1 MKHLNQIKR
10 RGVHM
15 EGVLTK
21 IPEVRLGSI
30 VCEDIMGSTQS
41 PIIKKGTKVTR
52 EVIQVFNAF
61 QVKTAYVT
69 GPVMSTD
76 VIEQQTMITTPLNFD
91 EPLTP
96 FKKRYRNAV
105 EKFKNEFLSWESGA
119 KISIPNVRE
128 IILPLINDTL
138 RYRLRIFTL
147 NEYSNPRDYIYNH
160 AISTAL
166 ITAVIAQKMNY
177 TKGEVIQLALASMI
191 ADSGMAKIP
200 KKIREKAGP
209 LSQYEFQMIKEHP
222 RDSLLMVK
230 ELPLVKTEM
239 KIAIFQHHERL
250 DGSGY
255 PCNSVG
261 NTITVCAHILAVADV
276 FHAMTCER
284 IYKKA
289 TSSFNVIEMIQKEK
303 FGKFHIEPVQA
314 LLDCVTDVGL
324 GTSVMLSNHS
334 IGQIVFTNKNN
345 PTRPVVKIVGSDE
358 TIDLSKS
365 KDLYIEKVL
374 VKD

>member
-1 MKHLNQIKR
+1 
-10 RGVHM
+10 M

-41 PIIKKGTKVTR
+41 PIVKKGTKVTR

-61 QVKTAYVT
+61 QVMNVYVT
-69 GPVMSTD
+69 GPTMSTD
-76 VIEQQTMITTPLNFD
+76 LVEPEAVATTPLNFD
-91 EPLTP
+91 VPLTP
-96 FKKRYRNAV
+96 FNKRYRNAV
-105 EKFKNEFLSWESGA
+105 NKFKNEFLSWESGA
-119 KISIPNVRE
+119 KISIPKLRE
-128 IILPLINDTL
+128 IILPLINDML
-138 RYRLRIFTL
+138 RHRIRIFTL
-147 NEYSNPRDYIYNH
+147 NEHSNPRDYIYNH

-166 ITAVIAQKMNY
+166 ISAVIAQKMNY
-177 TKGEVIQLALASMI
+177 PKGEVIQLALASMI
-191 ADSGMAKIP
+191 ADSGMAKST

-209 LSQYEFQMIKEHP
+209 LSQQEFQLIKEHP

-230 ELPLVKTEM
+230 ELPLVKPEM

-261 NTITVCAHILAVADV
+261 NTITIGAHILAVADV

-284 IYKKA
+284 VYKKA
-289 TSSFNVIEMIQKEK
+289 TSPFKVIEMIQKEE

-334 IGQIVFTNKNN
+334 IGQIVFANKNN
-345 PTRPVVKIVGSDE
+345 PTRPVVKIAGFDE
-358 TIDLSKS
+358 TMDLSKS

>member
-1 MKHLNQIKR
+1 MGENRKE
-10 RGVHM
+10 GVHV

-21 IPEVRLGSI
+21 IPEVRLGSV
-30 VCEDIMGSTQS
+30 VCEDIMGNTQS
-41 PIIKKGTKVTR
+41 PLVKKGTKVTR
-52 EVIQVFNAF
+52 ELLQVFNVF
-61 QVKTAYVT
+61 QITKAYVT
-69 GPVMSTD
+69 GPAVPSEALD
-76 VIEQQTMITTPLNFD
+76 IQKAEHVPVTTLDSFAAV
-91 EPLTP
+91 TP
-96 FKKRYRNAV
+96 FKKRYRSAV
-105 EKFKNEFLSWESGA
+105 MQFKNEFFSWEAGA
-119 KISIPNVRE
+119 KISIPTLRE
-128 IILPLINDTL
+128 IMLPLINDVL
-138 RYRLRIFTL
+138 HHRVRIFTL
-147 NEYSNPRDYIYNH
+147 NEYSNPLEYIYNH

-177 TKGEVIQLALASMI
+177 SKGEVIQLALASMI

-200 KKIREKAGP
+200 KKVREKAAA
-209 LSQYEFQMIKEHP
+209 LTQQEFQMIKEHP

-230 ELPLVKTEM
+230 DLPLVKTEM

-255 PCNSVG
+255 PCNSSG
-261 NTITVCAHILAVADV
+261 NTITVLAHILAVADI

-284 IYKKA
+284 VYKKA
-289 TSSFNVIEMIQKEK
+289 ASPFNVIEMIQKEK

-314 LLDCVTDVGL
+314 LLDCVIDVSL
-324 GTSVMLSNHS
+324 GASVILSNHS

-345 PTRPVVKIVGSDE
+345 PTRPVVKIAGFDE

-365 KDLYIEKVL
+365 KDLYIEKIL